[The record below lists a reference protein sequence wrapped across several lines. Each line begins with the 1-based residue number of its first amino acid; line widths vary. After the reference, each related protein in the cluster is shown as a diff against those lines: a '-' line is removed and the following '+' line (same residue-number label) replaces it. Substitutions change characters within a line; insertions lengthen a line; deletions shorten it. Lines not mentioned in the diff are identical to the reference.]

1 MDISKSDIGQIKK
14 YIKTMDDKEC
24 LKNLQND
31 KEEKKPKNKKE
42 SAKIK
47 KCITEFLNSLLKYK
61 SIEIKIRFST
71 RTSRWLLIKLAVL
84 SRNPFAVGRRNN
96 STRVWE
102 YVSQYKASNSAGI
115 NNSSQRLSESKNHAS
130 KARNRSRADI
140 MDTTN

>member
-47 KCITEFLNSLLKYK
+47 KCITEFFNSLLKYK

-71 RTSRWLLIKLAVL
+71 RTSR
-84 SRNPFAVGRRNN
+84 
-96 STRVWE
+96 
-102 YVSQYKASNSAGI
+102 
-115 NNSSQRLSESKNHAS
+115 
-130 KARNRSRADI
+130 
-140 MDTTN
+140 